1 MEDQKNTL
9 NRILSW
15 SPALPVLGVGAV
27 VALLLLL
34 APLIRLALYAVPWY
48 DDFNYGGFARRMMQ
62 EEPGIIGALKGAW
75 DCARVQWYA
84 WQGTFSS
91 IFFMALVPVLWGE
104 EYYCIGSIFL
114 ILLLT
119 MSVFALVGTLTK
131 KVLHVDILS
140 SLCLQ
145 AVTTILVIELVY
157 TTPSAYFWYNP
168 GIHYIGMHSFAM
180 LFLIVLIHLFTV
192 DRVKSVKGILL
203 ILAGMLGALLA
214 GGSNFVTTLQ
224 GLMLFGS
231 LWIFAF
237 VSDIV
242 NKADRKKG
250 WRFLPIAAV
259 YAYAFYKNV
268 SAPGNQVRGAF
279 YVGWGYPPIEAV
291 LRSFLEAFLHLGK
304 FTGWMTLAILILLI
318 PVIWQV
324 VGKSDFSF
332 KLPGL
337 VLLWSVCLY
346 ASGFTPSLYSLGHA
360 GLSRALN
367 AVRITF
373 QILLVVNEVYWLGWF
388 RRRAEK
394 QSGTADGKADAEKRE
409 RSGGRGCPWLCYV
422 LVAIFMLLIVR
433 TSKNPI
439 GDFTSW
445 GAYYY
450 IHTGEAYNFY
460 TEYQERL
467 KILRSDET
475 DVVFEPYLYKPWMLC
490 LGELSMDPG
499 AEENRAMADW
509 YGKNSIVLRESA
521 ETQ

>member
-1 MEDQKNTL
+1 MEDKKNLL

-15 SPALPVLGVGAV
+15 SPTLPLLGVGAV

-48 DDFNYGGFARRMMQ
+48 DDFNYGGFARRMMLQ
-62 EEPGIIGALKGAW
+62 EPGIAGALKGAW

-91 IFFMALVPVLWGE
+91 IFFMALVPLVWGE
-104 EYYCIGSIFL
+104 EYYCTGSIFL
-114 ILLLT
+114 ILILT
-119 MSVFALVGTLTK
+119 VSVFTLTGTLTK
-131 KVLHVDILS
+131 RILHVDRLS

-145 AVTTILVIELVY
+145 AVTAILVIELIY

-180 LFLIVLIHLFTV
+180 LFVAVLVRLFTV
-192 DRVKSVKGILL
+192 EQIKSLKGILL
-203 ILAGMLGALLA
+203 IFAGMLGALLA

-224 GLMLFGS
+224 GLVLLGS
-231 LWIFAF
+231 LAVLTIF
-237 VSDIV
+237 
-242 NKADRKKG
+242 ADRKKI
-250 WRFLPIAAV
+250 WRYLPVAAV
-259 YAYAFYKNV
+259 YVFAFYKNV

-279 YVGWGYPPIEAV
+279 YEGWGYPPVKAV
-291 LRSFLEAFLHLGK
+291 FRSFAEAFLHLGK

-318 PVIWQV
+318 PVVWQM

-332 KLPGL
+332 RLPGL

-373 QILLVVNEVYWLGWF
+373 QILLVVNEVYWIGWL
-388 RRRAEK
+388 RKRLENRQPVCRE
-394 QSGTADGKADAEKRE
+394 SGSYTDGRGESI
-409 RSGGRGCPWLCYV
+409 RSGCPWLYYV
-422 LVAIFMLLIVR
+422 LAAIFMLLIVR
-433 TSKNPI
+433 TSTNPI

-460 TEYQERL
+460 TEYRERL

-475 DVVFEPYLYKPWMLC
+475 DVVFESYRYKPWMLC
-490 LGELSMDPG
+490 LGEISEDPG

-509 YGKNSIVLRESA
+509 YGKNSVALRPESR
-521 ETQ
+521 EE

>member
-1 MEDQKNTL
+1 MEDKKNTL

-15 SPALPVLGVGAV
+15 SPSLPLLGAGAV
-27 VALLLLL
+27 IALLLLL
-34 APLIRLALYAVPWY
+34 APLLRLALYTVPWY
-48 DDFNYGGFARRMMQ
+48 DDFNYGGFAKRMMLS
-62 EEPGIIGALKGAW
+62 EPGLAGALKGAL

-91 IFFMALVPVLWGE
+91 IFFMALVPLIWGE

-114 ILLLT
+114 ILLLAT
-119 MSVFALVGTLTK
+119 SVFILTGTLAK
-131 KVLHVDILS
+131 KVLHVNFAS

-145 AVTTILVIELVY
+145 AVTAILVTQLVY

-180 LFLIVLIHLFTV
+180 LFFAALICLFTEE
-192 DRVKSVKGILL
+192 RVKSVKGVLL
-203 ILAGMLGALLA
+203 ILAGMPGALLA
-214 GGSNFVTTLQ
+214 GGSNFVTALQ
-224 GLMLFGS
+224 GLVLLGS
-231 LWIFAF
+231 F
-237 VSDIV
+237 VSL
-242 NKADRKKG
+242 ACFTDRKKVL
-250 WRFLPIAAV
+250 RYLPAAAV
-259 YAYAFYKNV
+259 YACAFYKNV

-279 YVGWGYPPIEAV
+279 YTGWGYPPVKAV
-291 LRSFLEAFLHLGK
+291 LCSFVEAFLHLGK
-304 FTGWMTLAILILLI
+304 FTGWMTLAILILLV
-318 PVIWQV
+318 PVIWQTV
-324 VGKSDFSF
+324 EKSDVTFR
-332 KLPGL
+332 LPGL

-373 QILLVVNEVYWLGWF
+373 QILLVVNEVYWIGWL
-388 RRRAEK
+388 RQRLENKKPPGAGK
-394 QSGTADGKADAEKRE
+394 GSYADG
-409 RSGGRGCPWLCYV
+409 SGRAAGIGCPWLYYV
-422 LVAIFMLLIVR
+422 LAAIFMLLIVR

-460 TEYQERL
+460 TEYQDRL
-467 KILRSDET
+467 EILRSDET
-475 DVVFEPYLYKPWMLC
+475 DVVFAPYVYKPWMLC
-490 LGELSMDPG
+490 LGEVSGDPG

-509 YGKNSIVLRESA
+509 YGKNSIALQPEVQE
-521 ETQ
+521 E

>member
-1 MEDQKNTL
+1 MENKKNLL

-15 SPALPVLGVGAV
+15 SPSLLLLGGGAV

-34 APLIRLALYAVPWY
+34 APLLRLALYAVPWY
-48 DDFNYGGFARRMMQ
+48 DDFNYGGFAKRMML
-62 EEPGIIGALKGAW
+62 EEPGIAGALRGAW
-75 DCARVQWYA
+75 ECARVQWYA

-91 IFFMALVPVLWGE
+91 IFFMALVPLLWGE
-104 EYYCIGSIFL
+104 EYYCSGSIFL

-119 MSVFALVGTLTK
+119 VSVFTLTGTLAK
-131 KVLHVDILS
+131 KVLHVNLAS

-145 AVTTILVIELVY
+145 AVTVILVIELVY

-180 LFLIVLIHLFTV
+180 LFLAVLIRLFAV
-192 DRVKSVKGILL
+192 ERIKSVKGALL
-203 ILAGMLGALLA
+203 ILTGMLGALLT

-224 GLMLFGS
+224 GLVLLGS
-231 LWIFAF
+231 LGILACFM
-237 VSDIV
+237 
-242 NKADRKKG
+242 DRKKVL
-250 WRFLPIAAV
+250 RFLPIAAV
-259 YAYAFYKNV
+259 YAFAFYKNV

-279 YVGWGYPPIEAV
+279 YEGWGYPPGKAV
-291 LRSFLEAFLHLGK
+291 LRSFAEAFLHLGK
-304 FTGWMTLAILILLI
+304 FTGWMTLAILLLLI
-318 PVIWQV
+318 PVIWQTV
-324 VGKSDFSF
+324 KKSDFSF
-332 KLPGL
+332 RLPGL
-337 VLLWSVCLY
+337 VLVWSICLY

-373 QILLVVNEVYWLGWF
+373 QILLVVNEVYWIGWL
-388 RRRAEK
+388 RLRLKNRQSVGHGEGSYVSHDGQPPRA
-394 QSGTADGKADAEKRE
+394 
-409 RSGGRGCPWLCYV
+409 GCPWLYYV
-422 LVAIFMLLIVR
+422 LIAIFMLLIVQ

-460 TEYQERL
+460 TEYQARL
-467 KILRSDET
+467 AILQSGEA
-475 DVVFEPYLYKPWMLC
+475 DVALEPYVYKPWMLC
-490 LGELSMDPG
+490 LGELSEDPG

-509 YGKNSIVLRESA
+509 YGKNSVALRPGSPEK
-521 ETQ
+521 